1 MGGQV
6 WPHGRGPF
14 RAAVHGH
21 DEGEQAGEFHAL
33 DRWCLRGRPSRGS
46 EEEQEVHPELCRRL
60 HALDPPLEGAE
71 QVLRMLGSSKGL
83 PAIGLTWQNRSRR
96 SAQKVASGFPPLQRA
111 DYSECWEAAKDF
123 FQPVILGLIWQNRPI
138 RSALKVASFLPGLAT
153 IELPGERIN
162 VL

>member
-1 MGGQV
+1 MG

-21 DEGEQAGEFHAL
+21 DEGEQAGELHAL

-60 HALDPPLEGAE
+60 HTLDPPLEGPD

-83 PAIGLTWQNRSRR
+83 LPASHTRSDL
-96 SAQKVASGFPPLQRA
+96 AEPAHKVGPEGSV
-111 DYSECWEAAKDF
+111 W
-123 FQPVILGLIWQNRPI
+123 
-138 RSALKVASFLPGLAT
+138 FLPRLAT
-153 IELPGERIN
+153 IELPGERNN
-162 VL
+162 VLLIK